1 MMGNRIF
8 VLFLLGLFSLS
19 FASSLGIT
27 PARTTINFEPGLS
40 RDIEFGVINSG
51 GKNMGVLFTV
61 QGELGKYISFPI
73 KEASISSEE
82 GSKTFS
88 YKINLPEKL
97 GPGLHTGEIFIL
109 EVPEGGSQ
117 AGTQVL
123 ATLAVVTQLHIYV
136 PYPGKY
142 ANSQMVIYNA
152 NQGENVKFVFPVVS
166 AGEFDLTSVRAQV
179 AIFNKLDEQ
188 VGIFETD
195 SISVESGTKK
205 EIIYDWK
212 ADVPIGEYRATAT
225 LIYDEG
231 TINLE
236 EQFSVGS
243 KELELKEIN
252 VNGFTLG
259 EIAKLE
265 MLVENKWSEPIS
277 GAHIETKIKNSNG
290 DIVSSFESASYDVAA
305 LAKQMFVSYW
315 DTAGVRV
322 GTYETEVSIN
332 YAGKSSKKNLQFKVE
347 ENDLTIIGLGYVISA
362 GEEGGP
368 DTLVIV
374 LVTVIVLLV
383 FVNLLWFFLIRKK
396 LAK

>member
-1 MMGNRIF
+1 MG
-8 VLFLLGLFSLS
+8 
-19 FASSLGIT
+19 
-27 PARTTINFEPGLS
+27 
-40 RDIEFGVINSG
+40 
-51 GKNMGVLFTV
+51 
-61 QGELGKYISFPI
+61 
-73 KEASISSEE
+73 
-82 GSKTFS
+82 
-88 YKINLPEKL
+88 
-97 GPGLHTGEIFIL
+97 
-109 EVPEGGSQ
+109 
-117 AGTQVL
+117 
-123 ATLAVVTQLHIYV
+123 
-136 PYPGKY
+136 
-142 ANSQMVIYNA
+142 IYNA

-166 AGEFDLTSVRAQV
+166 AVEFDLTSVRA
-179 AIFNKLDEQ
+179 Q

-305 LAKQMFVSYW
+305 LA
-315 DTAGVRV
+315 
-322 GTYETEVSIN
+322 
-332 YAGKSSKKNLQFKVE
+332 
-347 ENDLTIIGLGYVISA
+347 
-362 GEEGGP
+362 
-368 DTLVIV
+368 
-374 LVTVIVLLV
+374 
-383 FVNLLWFFLIRKK
+383 
-396 LAK
+396 

>member
-1 MMGNRIF
+1 
-8 VLFLLGLFSLS
+8 
-19 FASSLGIT
+19 
-27 PARTTINFEPGLS
+27 
-40 RDIEFGVINSG
+40 
-51 GKNMGVLFTV
+51 
-61 QGELGKYISFPI
+61 
-73 KEASISSEE
+73 
-82 GSKTFS
+82 
-88 YKINLPEKL
+88 
-97 GPGLHTGEIFIL
+97 
-109 EVPEGGSQ
+109 
-117 AGTQVL
+117 
-123 ATLAVVTQLHIYV
+123 
-136 PYPGKY
+136 
-142 ANSQMVIYNA
+142 MVIYNA

-212 ADVPIGEYRATAT
+212 ADVPIGGYRATAT

-305 LAKQMFVSYW
+305 LA
-315 DTAGVRV
+315 
-322 GTYETEVSIN
+322 
-332 YAGKSSKKNLQFKVE
+332 
-347 ENDLTIIGLGYVISA
+347 
-362 GEEGGP
+362 
-368 DTLVIV
+368 
-374 LVTVIVLLV
+374 
-383 FVNLLWFFLIRKK
+383 
-396 LAK
+396 